1 MSTQPLNN
9 SRIASTDATD
19 SATDEAQQPK
29 GFSWRIFGPGI
40 LMATAAIGG
49 SHLIS
54 STQAGAIYGW
64 QLAIMIILA
73 NVVKY
78 PFFRFGTDYVYDTG
92 ESLIAGY
99 AKRSKVYLWVYFILS
114 ILSAVISTGA
124 VSLIAAVILGFMLP
138 ASLGLSTMTL
148 SLIIVAVSWFFLIAG
163 HYKLLDGVTK
173 WIMIALATAT
183 VAAVIIAAGKPTV
196 MAADFVVASPW
207 NLATLGFIVAL
218 MGWMPAPLEFAA
230 ITSMWTS
237 AKVKTDHTTHRQG
250 LLDFNVGYSVSAI
263 LALFFLSLGVF
274 VQYGSGQEIE
284 LVGGAYINQL
294 INMYTATIGE
304 WSRLLV
310 AFVAFMCMF
319 GTTITCADGYGRA
332 NAECWRLLKGEKE
345 INTKQVAFWTTYA
358 IGGGLVIITFFTGQ
372 LGAMLK
378 FAMISAFVSAPIFGW
393 LNYSL
398 VKKHKKL
405 SAGMNAWSIAGLIFL
420 ASFALLFLANLTG
433 MFG

>member
-1 MSTQPLNN
+1 MYWPTCLSI
-9 SRIASTDATD
+9 R
-19 SATDEAQQPK
+19 
-29 GFSWRIFGPGI
+29 
-40 LMATAAIGG
+40 
-49 SHLIS
+49 
-54 STQAGAIYGW
+54 
-64 QLAIMIILA
+64 
-73 NVVKY
+73 
-78 PFFRFGTDYVYDTG
+78 FFRFATDYVYDTG

-138 ASLGLSTMTL
+138 ASLGLSTMAL

-173 WIMIALATAT
+173 WIMIALTTAT

-196 MAADFVVASPW
+196 MAVDFVAASPW

-237 AKVKTDHTTHRQG
+237 AKVKADHTTHSQG
-250 LLDFNVGYSVSAI
+250 LLDFNVGYAVSAI

-332 NAECWRLLKGEKE
+332 NAECWRLLKGESE
-345 INTKQVAFWTTYA
+345 INKKQIAFWTTYA

-405 SAGMNAWSIAGLIFL
+405 SAGMNALSIAGLIFL
-420 ASFALLFLANLTG
+420 AGFALLFLANMAGL
-433 MFG
+433 FA

>member
-9 SRIASTDATD
+9 PSTTD
-19 SATDEAQQPK
+19 DIFTEQQE

-64 QLAIMIILA
+64 QLAIMIVLA
-73 NVVKY
+73 NVFKY
-78 PFFRFGTDYVYDTG
+78 PFFRFATDYVYDTG

-138 ASLGLSTMTL
+138 ASLELSTMVL
-148 SLIIVAVSWFFLIAG
+148 SMLIVAVSWFFLIAG

-173 WIMIALATAT
+173 WIMIALTAAT
-183 VAAVIIAAGKPTV
+183 VAAVMIAAGKPTV
-196 MAADFVVASPW
+196 MAADFIAVSPW

-237 AKVKTDHTTHRQG
+237 AKVKADHTTHKQG
-250 LLDFNVGYSVSAI
+250 LLDFNVGYAVSAI

-332 NAECWRLLKGEKE
+332 NAECWRLLKGESE
-345 INTKQVAFWTTYA
+345 INKKQIAFWTTYA

-405 SAGMNAWSIAGLIFL
+405 SAGMNALSIAGLIFL
-420 ASFALLFLANLTG
+420 AGFALLFLANLAG
-433 MFG
+433 LFA

>member
-1 MSTQPLNN
+1 
-9 SRIASTDATD
+9 
-19 SATDEAQQPK
+19 
-29 GFSWRIFGPGI
+29 
-40 LMATAAIGG
+40 MATAAIGG

-64 QLAIMIILA
+64 QLAIMIVLA
-73 NVVKY
+73 NVFKY
-78 PFFRFGTDYVYDTG
+78 PFFRFATDYVYDTG

-138 ASLGLSTMTL
+138 ASLGLSTMAL

-173 WIMIALATAT
+173 WIMIALTTAT

-196 MAADFVVASPW
+196 MAVDFVAVSPW

-237 AKVKTDHTTHRQG
+237 AKVKADHTTHSQG
-250 LLDFNVGYSVSAI
+250 LLDFNVGYAVSAI
-263 LALFFLSLGVF
+263 LALLFLSLGVF

-332 NAECWRLLKGEKE
+332 NAECWRLLKGESE
-345 INTKQVAFWTTYA
+345 INKKQVAFWTTYA

-372 LGAMLK
+372 LGSMLK

-405 SAGMNAWSIAGLIFL
+405 SAGMNALSIAGLIFL
-420 ASFALLFLANLTG
+420 AGFALLFLANMAGL
-433 MFG
+433 FA

>member
-1 MSTQPLNN
+1 MTTQQINTK
-9 SRIASTDATD
+9 SAADDAI
-19 SATDEAQQPK
+19 SEQQE

-64 QLAIMIILA
+64 QLAIMIVLA
-73 NVVKY
+73 NVFKY
-78 PFFRFGTDYVYDTG
+78 PFFRFATDYVYDTG

-99 AKRSKVYLWVYFILS
+99 AKRSKAYLWVYFILS

-138 ASLGLSTMTL
+138 ASLGLSTMVL

-173 WIMIALATAT
+173 WIMIALTTAT
-183 VAAVIIAAGKPTV
+183 IAAVIIAAGKPTV
-196 MAADFVVASPW
+196 MAVDFIAVSPW

-237 AKVKTDHTTHRQG
+237 AKVKADHTTHRQG
-250 LLDFNVGYSVSAI
+250 LLDFNVGYAVSAI

-332 NAECWRLLKGEKE
+332 NAECWRLLKGESE
-345 INTKQVAFWTTYA
+345 INKKQIAFWTTYA

-405 SAGMNAWSIAGLIFL
+405 SAGMNALSIAGLIFL
-420 ASFALLFLANLTG
+420 AGFALLFLANLAG
-433 MFG
+433 LFA

>member
-1 MSTQPLNN
+1 MTTQPLNN
-9 SRIASTDATD
+9 PRTNPNATD
-19 SATDEAQQPK
+19 DTATSPQE

-73 NVVKY
+73 NVFKY
-78 PFFRFGTDYVYDTG
+78 PFFRFATDYVYDTG

-138 ASLGLSTMTL
+138 ASLELSTMVL
-148 SLIIVAVSWFFLIAG
+148 SMLIVAVSWFFLIAG

-173 WIMIALATAT
+173 WIMIALTAAT
-183 VAAVIIAAGKPTV
+183 VAAVMIAAGKPTV
-196 MAADFVVASPW
+196 MAADFIAVSPW

-237 AKVKTDHTTHRQG
+237 AKVKADHTTHRQG
-250 LLDFNVGYSVSAI
+250 LLDFNVGYAVSAI

-332 NAECWRLLKGEKE
+332 NAECWRLIKGESE
-345 INTKQVAFWTTYA
+345 INKKQIAFWTTYA
-358 IGGGLVIITFFTGQ
+358 IGGGLMIITFFTGQ
-372 LGAMLK
+372 LGTMLK

-398 VKKHKKL
+398 VKNHKKL
-405 SAGMNAWSIAGLIFL
+405 SFGMNALSIAGLIFL
-420 ASFALLFLANLTG
+420 TGFALLFLANLAG
-433 MFG
+433 LFG

>member
-9 SRIASTDATD
+9 PSTTD
-19 SATDEAQQPK
+19 DIFTEQQE

-64 QLAIMIILA
+64 QLAIMIVLA
-73 NVVKY
+73 NVFKY
-78 PFFRFGTDYVYDTG
+78 PFFRFATDYVYDTG

-138 ASLGLSTMTL
+138 ASLELSTMVL
-148 SLIIVAVSWFFLIAG
+148 SMIIVAVSWFFLIAG

-173 WIMIALATAT
+173 WIMIALTAAT
-183 VAAVIIAAGKPTV
+183 VVAVMIAAGKPTV
-196 MAADFVVASPW
+196 MAADFIAVSPW

-237 AKVKTDHTTHRQG
+237 AKVKTDHTTHKQG
-250 LLDFNVGYSVSAI
+250 LLDFNVGYAVSAI

-332 NAECWRLLKGEKE
+332 NAECWRLLKGESE
-345 INTKQVAFWTTYA
+345 INKKQIAFWTTYA

-405 SAGMNAWSIAGLIFL
+405 SAGMNALSIAGLIFL
-420 ASFALLFLANLTG
+420 AGFALLFLANLAG
-433 MFG
+433 LFA

>member
-1 MSTQPLNN
+1 MTTQQINN
-9 SRIASTDATD
+9 PDTTIAAQ
-19 SATDEAQQPK
+19 DE

-49 SHLIS
+49 SHLVS

-73 NVVKY
+73 NVFKY

-99 AKRSKVYLWVYFILS
+99 AKRSKAYLWIYFILS

-124 VSLIAAVILGFMLP
+124 VTLLAAVILGFMLP
-138 ASLGLSTMTL
+138 ASLGLSSITL
-148 SLIIVAVSWFFLIAG
+148 AIIIVAVCWFFLIAG

-173 WIMIALATAT
+173 WIMIALVATT
-183 VAAVIIAAGKPTV
+183 VLAVMIAAGKPSAIT
-196 MAADFVVASPW
+196 ADFVATSPW

-237 AKVKTDHTTHRQG
+237 AKRKADRTNYRQG
-250 LLDFNVGYSVSAI
+250 MIDFNVGFLVSAI
-263 LALFFLSLGVF
+263 LALFFLALGVF
-274 VQYGSGQEIE
+274 VQYGTGQEIQIA
-284 LVGGAYINQL
+284 GAAYVDQL

-332 NAECWRLLKGEKE
+332 NAECWRLIKGEDE
-345 INTKQVAFWTTYA
+345 INNKQVAFWTTYA
-358 IGGGLVIITFFTGQ
+358 IGGGLAIIAFFTGQ

-378 FAMISAFVSAPIFGW
+378 FAMISAFISAPIFGW

-398 VKKHKKL
+398 VKSHKKM
-405 SAGMNAWSIAGLIFL
+405 SAGMNAYSIAGLVFL
-420 ASFALLFLANLTG
+420 GGFTLLFLANLAG
-433 MFG
+433 LFG

>member
-1 MSTQPLNN
+1 MSTQQLNN
-9 SRIASTDATD
+9 PSAPDDSVAS
-19 SATDEAQQPK
+19 QQK

-64 QLAIMIILA
+64 QLAIMIVLA
-73 NVVKY
+73 NVFKY
-78 PFFRFGTDYVYDTG
+78 PFFRFATDYVYDTG

-138 ASLGLSTMTL
+138 ASLGLSTMAL

-173 WIMIALATAT
+173 WIMIALTTAT

-196 MAADFVVASPW
+196 MAVDFVAVSPW

-237 AKVKTDHTTHRQG
+237 AKVKADHTTHSQG
-250 LLDFNVGYSVSAI
+250 LLDFNVGYAVSAI
-263 LALFFLSLGVF
+263 LALLFLSLGVF

-332 NAECWRLLKGEKE
+332 NAECWRLLKGESE
-345 INTKQVAFWTTYA
+345 INKKQVAFWTTYA

-372 LGAMLK
+372 LGSMLK

-405 SAGMNAWSIAGLIFL
+405 SAGMNALSIAGLIFL
-420 ASFALLFLANLTG
+420 AGFALLFLANMAGL
-433 MFG
+433 FA

>member
-1 MSTQPLNN
+1 MTAQRTHNL
-9 SRIASTDATD
+9 D
-19 SATDEAQQPK
+19 SAASQE

-64 QLAIMIILA
+64 QLAIMIVLA
-73 NVVKY
+73 NVFKY
-78 PFFRFGTDYVYDTG
+78 PFFRFATDYVYDTG

-138 ASLGLSTMTL
+138 ASLGLSTMAL
-148 SLIIVAVSWFFLIAG
+148 SVIIVAVSWFFLIAG

-173 WIMIALATAT
+173 WIMIALTTAT

-196 MAADFVVASPW
+196 MAADFVVVSPW

-237 AKVKTDHTTHRQG
+237 AKVKADHTTHRQG
-250 LLDFNVGYSVSAI
+250 LLDFNVGYTVSAI

-304 WSRLLV
+304 WSKLLV

-345 INTKQVAFWTTYA
+345 INKKQIAFWTTYA

-398 VKKHKKL
+398 VTKHKKL
-405 SAGMNAWSIAGLIFL
+405 SFGMNVLSIAGLIFL
-420 ASFALLFLANLTG
+420 AGFALLFLANLAG
-433 MFG
+433 LFG

>member
-1 MSTQPLNN
+1 MTAQQTNTL
-9 SRIASTDATD
+9 D
-19 SATDEAQQPK
+19 SATNQE

-54 STQAGAIYGW
+54 STQAGALYGW
-64 QLAIMIILA
+64 QLAIIIVLA
-73 NVVKY
+73 NVFKY

-99 AKRSKVYLWVYFILS
+99 AKRSKTYLWVYFILS
-114 ILSAVISTGA
+114 ILSAIISTGA

-138 ASLGLSTMTL
+138 ASIELSTITL
-148 SLIIVAVSWFFLIAG
+148 AWIVTIVCWVFLIAG

-173 WIMIALATAT
+173 WIMIALTIAT
-183 VAAVIIAAGKPTV
+183 VAAVVIAAGRPTV
-196 MAADFVVASPW
+196 MAVDFVAVTPW

-237 AKVKTDHTTHRQG
+237 AKRKTDHTTHKQG
-250 LLDFNVGYSVSAI
+250 LLDFNVGFLVSAI

-274 VQYGSGQEIE
+274 VQYGSGQEIQTA
-284 LVGGAYINQL
+284 GIAYIDQL

-310 AFVAFMCMF
+310 AFIAFMCMF

-332 NAECWRLLKGEKE
+332 NAECWRLLKGEKA
-345 INTKQVAFWTTYA
+345 INKKQISFWTTYA
-358 IGGGLVIITFFTGQ
+358 IGGGLVIITFFAGQ
-372 LGAMLK
+372 LGTMLK

-398 VKKHKKL
+398 VKNQQKL
-405 SAGMNAWSIAGLIFL
+405 SAGMNIYSIVSLLFL
-420 ASFALLFLANLTG
+420 GGVALLFLANG
-433 MFG
+433 NPPNK

>member
-9 SRIASTDATD
+9 PSTTD
-19 SATDEAQQPK
+19 DIVTEPQE

-64 QLAIMIILA
+64 QLAIMIVLA
-73 NVVKY
+73 NVFKY
-78 PFFRFGTDYVYDTG
+78 PFFRFATDYVYDTG

-138 ASLGLSTMTL
+138 ASLELSTMVL
-148 SLIIVAVSWFFLIAG
+148 SMLIVAVSWFFLIAG

-173 WIMIALATAT
+173 WIMIALTAAT
-183 VAAVIIAAGKPTV
+183 VAAVMIAAGKPTV
-196 MAADFVVASPW
+196 MAADFIAVSPW

-237 AKVKTDHTTHRQG
+237 AKVKADHTTHKQG
-250 LLDFNVGYSVSAI
+250 LLDFNVGYAVSAI

-332 NAECWRLLKGEKE
+332 NAECWRLLKGESE
-345 INTKQVAFWTTYA
+345 INKKQIAFWTTYA

-405 SAGMNAWSIAGLIFL
+405 SAGMNALSIAGLIFL
-420 ASFALLFLANLTG
+420 AGFALLFLANLAG
-433 MFG
+433 LFA

>member
-1 MSTQPLNN
+1 MTTQQIN
-9 SRIASTDATD
+9 TVD
-19 SATDEAQQPK
+19 SAASQE

-64 QLAIMIILA
+64 QLAIMIVLA
-73 NVVKY
+73 NFFKY
-78 PFFRFGTDYVYDTG
+78 PFFRFATDYVYDTG

-124 VSLIAAVILGFMLP
+124 VSLLAAVILGFMLP
-138 ASLGLSTMTL
+138 ASLEFSTITL
-148 SLIIVAVSWFFLIAG
+148 SIIIVAVSWFFLIAG

-173 WIMIALATAT
+173 WIMIALTAATI
-183 VAAVIIAAGKPTV
+183 AAVVIAAGKPTV
-196 MAADFVVASPW
+196 MAADFVAVTPW

-250 LLDFNVGYSVSAI
+250 LLDFNVGYLVSAI
-263 LALFFLSLGVF
+263 LALFFLALGVF

-294 INMYTATIGE
+294 INMYTATIGD

-332 NAECWRLLKGEKE
+332 NAECWRLIKGENE
-345 INTKQVAFWTTYA
+345 INKKQIAFWTTYA

-378 FAMISAFVSAPIFGW
+378 FAMVSAFISAPIFGW

-398 VKKHKKL
+398 VKNHKKL

-420 ASFALLFLANLTG
+420 AGFTLLFLANFAG
-433 MFG
+433 IFG

>member
-1 MSTQPLNN
+1 MTAQRTHNL
-9 SRIASTDATD
+9 D
-19 SATDEAQQPK
+19 SAASQE

-64 QLAIMIILA
+64 QLAIMIVLA
-73 NVVKY
+73 NVFKY
-78 PFFRFGTDYVYDTG
+78 PFFRFATDYVYDTG

-99 AKRSKVYLWVYFILS
+99 AKRSKVYLWIYFILS

-138 ASLGLSTMTL
+138 ASLGLSTMAL
-148 SLIIVAVSWFFLIAG
+148 SVIIVAVSWFFLIAG

-173 WIMIALATAT
+173 WIMIALTTAT

-196 MAADFVVASPW
+196 MAADFVVVSPW

-237 AKVKTDHTTHRQG
+237 AKVKADHTTHRQG
-250 LLDFNVGYSVSAI
+250 LLDFNVGYTVSAI

-304 WSRLLV
+304 WSKLLV

-345 INTKQVAFWTTYA
+345 INKKQIAFWTTYA

-398 VKKHKKL
+398 VTKHKKL
-405 SAGMNAWSIAGLIFL
+405 SFGMNALSIAGLIFL
-420 ASFALLFLANLTG
+420 AGFALLFLANLAG
-433 MFG
+433 LFG

>member
-9 SRIASTDATD
+9 PSTTD
-19 SATDEAQQPK
+19 DIFTEQQE

-64 QLAIMIILA
+64 QLAIMIVLA
-73 NVVKY
+73 NVFKY
-78 PFFRFGTDYVYDTG
+78 PFFRFATDYVYDTG

-138 ASLGLSTMTL
+138 ASLELSTMVL
-148 SLIIVAVSWFFLIAG
+148 SMLIVAVSWFFLIAG

-173 WIMIALATAT
+173 WIMIALTAAT
-183 VAAVIIAAGKPTV
+183 VAAVMIAAGKPTV
-196 MAADFVVASPW
+196 MAADFIAVSPW

-237 AKVKTDHTTHRQG
+237 AKVKTDHTTHKQG
-250 LLDFNVGYSVSAI
+250 LLDFNVGYAVSAI

-332 NAECWRLLKGEKE
+332 NAECWRLLKGESE
-345 INTKQVAFWTTYA
+345 INKKQIAFWTTYA

-405 SAGMNAWSIAGLIFL
+405 SAGMNALSIAGLIFL
-420 ASFALLFLANLTG
+420 AGFALLFLANLAG
-433 MFG
+433 LFA

>member
-1 MSTQPLNN
+1 MTAQRTHNL
-9 SRIASTDATD
+9 D
-19 SATDEAQQPK
+19 SAASQE

-64 QLAIMIILA
+64 QLAIMIVLA
-73 NVVKY
+73 NVFKY
-78 PFFRFGTDYVYDTG
+78 PFFRFATDYVYDTG

-99 AKRSKVYLWVYFILS
+99 AKRSKVYLWIYFILS

-138 ASLGLSTMTL
+138 ASLGLSTMAL
-148 SLIIVAVSWFFLIAG
+148 SVIIVAVSWFFLIAG

-173 WIMIALATAT
+173 WIMIALTTAT

-196 MAADFVVASPW
+196 MAADFVVVSPW

-237 AKVKTDHTTHRQG
+237 AKVKADHTTHRQG
-250 LLDFNVGYSVSAI
+250 LLDFNVGYTVSAI

-304 WSRLLV
+304 WSKLLV

-319 GTTITCADGYGRA
+319 DTTITCADGYGRA

-345 INTKQVAFWTTYA
+345 INKKQIAFWTTYA

-398 VKKHKKL
+398 VTKHKKL
-405 SAGMNAWSIAGLIFL
+405 SFGMNVLSIAGLIFL
-420 ASFALLFLANLTG
+420 AGFALLFLANLAG
-433 MFG
+433 LFG

>member
-1 MSTQPLNN
+1 
-9 SRIASTDATD
+9 
-19 SATDEAQQPK
+19 
-29 GFSWRIFGPGI
+29 
-40 LMATAAIGG
+40 MATAAIGG

-64 QLAIMIILA
+64 QLAIMIVLA
-73 NVVKY
+73 NVFKY
-78 PFFRFGTDYVYDTG
+78 PFFRFATDYVYDTG

-138 ASLGLSTMTL
+138 ASLELSTMVL
-148 SLIIVAVSWFFLIAG
+148 SMIIVAVSWFFLIAG

-173 WIMIALATAT
+173 WIMIALTAAT
-183 VAAVIIAAGKPTV
+183 VAAVVIAAGKPTV
-196 MAADFVVASPW
+196 MAADFIAVSPW

-218 MGWMPAPLEFAA
+218 MGWMPAPIEFAA

-237 AKVKTDHTTHRQG
+237 AKVKADHTTHKQG
-250 LLDFNVGYSVSAI
+250 LLDFNVGYAVSAI

-294 INMYTATIGE
+294 INMYTTTIGE

-332 NAECWRLLKGEKE
+332 NAECWRLLKGESE
-345 INTKQVAFWTTYA
+345 INKKQIAFWTTYA

-405 SAGMNAWSIAGLIFL
+405 SAGMNALSIAGLVFL
-420 ASFALLFLANLTG
+420 AGFALLFLANLAG
-433 MFG
+433 LFA

>member
-1 MSTQPLNN
+1 MTTQPLN
-9 SRIASTDATD
+9 TP
-19 SATDEAQQPK
+19 SATDDGATGYAVPQQK

-54 STQAGAIYGW
+54 STQAGALYGW

-73 NVVKY
+73 NVFKY

-99 AKRSKVYLWVYFILS
+99 AKRSKAYLWIYFILS

-138 ASLGLSTMTL
+138 ASVQLSTMSL
-148 SLIIVAVSWFFLIAG
+148 SMIIVAVSWFFLIAG

-173 WIMIALATAT
+173 WIMIALTTAT
-183 VAAVIIAAGKPTV
+183 VAAVVIAAGKPTV
-196 MAADFVVASPW
+196 MVTDFVAASPW
-207 NLATLGFIVAL
+207 NLVTLGFIVAL

-237 AKVKTDHTTHRQG
+237 AKRKTDNTTHRQG
-250 LLDFNVGYSVSAI
+250 LLDFNVGYAVSAI
-263 LALFFLSLGVF
+263 LALFFLALGVF

-332 NAECWRLLKGEKE
+332 NAECWRLIKGQSE
-345 INTKQVAFWTTYA
+345 INKKQIAFWTTYA

-372 LGAMLK
+372 LGVMLK

-398 VKKHKKL
+398 VKNHKKL
-405 SAGMNAWSIAGLIFL
+405 SMGMNALSIAGLIFL
-420 ASFALLFLANLTG
+420 AGFALLFLANLAG
-433 MFG
+433 FIG

>member
-1 MSTQPLNN
+1 MTAQQTNTL
-9 SRIASTDATD
+9 D
-19 SATDEAQQPK
+19 SATNQE

-54 STQAGAIYGW
+54 STQAGALYGW
-64 QLAIMIILA
+64 QLAIIIVLA
-73 NVVKY
+73 NVFKY

-99 AKRSKVYLWVYFILS
+99 AKRSKTYLWVYFILS
-114 ILSAVISTGA
+114 ILSAIISTGA

-138 ASLGLSTMTL
+138 ASIELSTITL
-148 SLIIVAVSWFFLIAG
+148 AWIVTIVCWVFLIAG

-173 WIMIALATAT
+173 WIMIALTIAT
-183 VAAVIIAAGKPTV
+183 VAAVVIAAGRPTV
-196 MAADFVVASPW
+196 MAVDFVAVTPW

-237 AKVKTDHTTHRQG
+237 AKRKTDHTTHKQG
-250 LLDFNVGYSVSAI
+250 LLDFNVGFLVSAI

-274 VQYGSGQEIE
+274 VQYGSGQEIQTA
-284 LVGGAYINQL
+284 GIAYIDQL

-310 AFVAFMCMF
+310 AFIAFMCMF

-332 NAECWRLLKGEKE
+332 NAECWRLLKGEKA
-345 INTKQVAFWTTYA
+345 INKKQISFWTTYA
-358 IGGGLVIITFFTGQ
+358 IGGGLVIITFFAGQ
-372 LGAMLK
+372 LGTMLK

-398 VKKHKKL
+398 VKNQQKL
-405 SAGMNAWSIAGLIFL
+405 SAGMNIYSIVSLLFL
-420 ASFALLFLANLTG
+420 GGVALLFLAN
-433 MFG
+433 

>member
-1 MSTQPLNN
+1 MTAQRLN
-9 SRIASTDATD
+9 RTDTD
-19 SATDEAQQPK
+19 SIAQE

-49 SHLIS
+49 SHLVS

-73 NVVKY
+73 NVFKY

-99 AKRSKVYLWVYFILS
+99 AKRSKAYLWIYFILS

-124 VSLIAAVILGFMLP
+124 VTLLAAVILGFMLP
-138 ASLGLSTMTL
+138 ASLGLSSITL
-148 SLIIVAVSWFFLIAG
+148 AVIIVAVCWFFLIAG

-173 WIMIALATAT
+173 WIMIALVSAT
-183 VAAVIIAAGKPTV
+183 VISVLIAAGKPTV
-196 MAADFVVASPW
+196 MTPDFVAASPW

-237 AKVKTDHTTHRQG
+237 AKRKADNTTHKQG
-250 LLDFNVGYSVSAI
+250 LLDFNVGFLVSAI
-263 LALFFLSLGVF
+263 LALFFLALGVF
-274 VQYGSGQEIE
+274 VQYGSGQEIQIA
-284 LVGGAYINQL
+284 GAAYVDQL

-332 NAECWRLLKGEKE
+332 NAECWRLLKGEQE
-345 INTKQVAFWTTYA
+345 INSKQVAFWTTYA
-358 IGGGLVIITFFTGQ
+358 IGGGLVIIAYFTGQ

-378 FAMISAFVSAPIFGW
+378 FAMISAFISAPIFGW

-398 VKKHKKL
+398 VKSHKKM
-405 SAGMNAWSIAGLIFL
+405 SAGMNAYSIAGLLFL
-420 ASFALLFLANLTG
+420 GGFTLLFLANLAG
-433 MFG
+433 LFG